1 MPAGRPP
8 KPTVLKL
15 LAGNPGK
22 RKINKDEPKF
32 TLLADVANP
41 FIDANDTD
49 AEKPLSTEA
58 EHWNR
63 LAPEFLRLGLLNQVN
78 RETLIHICQVV
89 RDIRIYEQKIAE
101 EGHFVDYPMFSKATG
116 EQTGTIEREN
126 NAMRPLRDARLLH
139 EKLLNEFG
147 GNPSSASKVA
157 AQKKPEKSP
166 SGNPFAFS
174 FAGKKASNG

>member
-1 MPAGRPP
+1 VACPFDEE
-8 KPTVLKL
+8 KE
-15 LAGNPGK
+15 
-22 RKINKDEPKF
+22 KI
-32 TLLADVANP
+32 
-41 FIDANDTD
+41 
-49 AEKPLSTEA
+49 EA

-63 LAPEFLRLGLLNQVN
+63 LAPEFLRLGLLNHVN

-89 RDIRIYEQKIAE
+89 RDIRIYEQKISE

-157 AQKKPEKSP
+157 SQKKPDSVKP
-166 SGNPFAFS
+166 GNPFAFS